1 MGFDQFGN
9 RRRGLTAFQL
19 KVMAL
24 VFMTLDHIGAF
35 AFEIPV
41 VDRYGTYLR
50 SVGRLAAP
58 LFLFLLVQSIRH
70 TRSKPRFLLR
80 LYLAGVC
87 TGLFVTVMNLCLG
100 EVFCYFTPG
109 NVIFTFFYVALYVIL
124 LERLWAAWKA
134 RDPRGLAVSALLLAA
149 TLLPTALA
157 MPIRGAV
164 LPSGVSIQ
172 VHFLVSGLYDS
183 LLPTF
188 YSIEYG
194 IGFVILGVA
203 MYFAKTKNRQCL
215 VFAVFCA
222 ICIAVTLAMP
232 WLPFNLYGMQTFGFA
247 LTFLN
252 TMQCRMAL
260 ALPLML
266 LYNGERGRRCKW
278 FFYWYYPLHREVIFV
293 ISALVAP

>member
-1 MGFDQFGN
+1 MGFVRSEN

-19 KVMAL
+19 KVVAL
-24 VFMTLDHIGAF
+24 VLMTVDHIGAF

-41 VDRYGTYLR
+41 VARCETCLR

-58 LFLFLLVQSIRH
+58 LFLFLLVQSLRH

-80 LYLAGVC
+80 LYLAGMC
-87 TGLFVTVMNLCLG
+87 TGLFVTLMNLCLG

-109 NVIFTFFYVALYVIL
+109 NIIFTFFYVALYVIL
-124 LERLWAAWKA
+124 LERMWAAWKA
-134 RDPRGLAVSALLLAA
+134 RDLRDLAVSALLLAA
-149 TLLPTALA
+149 SLLPTALA
-157 MPIRGAV
+157 MPIRDALV
-164 LPSGVSIQ
+164 PSGVSIQ
-172 VHFLVSGLYDS
+172 VNFLISGLHGS

-188 YSIEYG
+188 YSIDYG
-194 IGFVILGVA
+194 IGFVVLGVA

-215 VFAVFCA
+215 VFAVFCT
-222 ICIAVTLAMP
+222 ICIAGTFAMP
-232 WLPFNLYGMQTFGFA
+232 WLPFDLYGMRTFGFA

-252 TMQCRMAL
+252 TLQCRMVF

-293 ISALVAP
+293 ISALAAP

>member
-1 MGFDQFGN
+1 MGFDQSGT
-9 RRRGLTAFQL
+9 RVKGLTAFQL
-19 KVMAL
+19 KMLAL
-24 VFMTLDHIGAF
+24 FFMTLDHIGAF
-35 AFEIPV
+35 AFEIPAV
-41 VDRYGTYLR
+41 ARYETWLR

-70 TRSKPRFLLR
+70 TRSKPGFLLR

-100 EVFCYFTPG
+100 EVFHYFTPG
-109 NVIFTFFYVALYVIL
+109 NIIFTFFYVALYVIL

-134 RDPRGLAVSALLLAA
+134 RDLRGLAVSVLLLAVSF
-149 TLLPTALA
+149 LPTIFAIPLYDA
-157 MPIRGAV
+157 IV
-164 LPSGVSIQ
+164 PSGVSIQ
-172 VHFLVSGLYDS
+172 MHVLISDLHSS

-188 YSIEYG
+188 YSDYG
-194 IGFVILGVA
+194 IGFVILGVV

-278 FFYWYYPLHREVIFV
+278 FFYWYYPLHREVIFI

>member
-1 MGFDQFGN
+1 MGFDRSEN
-9 RRRGLTAFQL
+9 RVKGLTAFQL

-35 AFEIPV
+35 AFEIPAV
-41 VDRYGTYLR
+41 ARYETWLR

-80 LYLAGVC
+80 LYLAGIC
-87 TGLFVTVMNLCLG
+87 TGLFATVMNLCLG
-100 EVFCYFTPG
+100 DVFCYFTPG

-134 RDPRGLAVSALLLAA
+134 RDLRALAVSALLLAA
-149 TLLPTALA
+149 SLLPTALA
-157 MPIRGAV
+157 APIRSAV
-164 LPSGVSIQ
+164 LPSGMPIQ
-172 VHFLVSGLYDS
+172 MHFLISGLYDS
-183 LLPTF
+183 LLPSFHT
-188 YSIEYG
+188 IDYG
-194 IGFVILGVA
+194 IAFVLLGVA

-232 WLPFNLYGMQTFGFA
+232 RLPFNLYGMQTFGFA

-293 ISALVAP
+293 ISALAAP